1 MMVVKKPERYAMTD
15 AIINQLLGSESQRNL
30 IDERNA
36 RRGFMRVVD
45 IIGWILLSPLFL
57 LTLLGKLLRMIAPRV
72 HVVGAIT
79 GLLYGVLDVPR
90 AAAGVVWN
98 WLVLFFSFAWVR
110 SWGKF
115 LSLFLEPIFGLVFA
129 ALSPIAFLFK
139 GIDDAVHP
147 PRELHDNERQLLLR
161 LFPEKFVKRLRI
173 HPEAS
178 WMRKISAHGGFTLN
192 EDIYLVDARNQWQG
206 HEALHTLQYRSTPGG
221 AAPFLGRYFGQ
232 YLGSRITGKNHNE
245 AYSALDAE
253 DEAHALFSPP
263 G

>member
-1 MMVVKKPERYAMTD
+1 MTD
-15 AIINQLLGSESQRNL
+15 AIINQLLNTESQRNL
-30 IDERNA
+30 IDKRNE

-45 IIGWILLSPLFL
+45 MVGWILLSPLFL
-57 LTLLGKLLRMIAPRV
+57 LTLLGRLLRLIAPGV
-72 HVVGAIT
+72 PVVGAVT

-90 AAAGVVWN
+90 AATGVVWN

-115 LSLFLEPIFGLVFA
+115 LSLLMEPVFGLVFA

-147 PRELHDNERQLLLR
+147 PRELKDNERRLLLR
-161 LFPEKFVKRLRI
+161 LFPEKFVNCLRI

-178 WMRKISAHGGFTLN
+178 WMRRISAHGGFTLN

-221 AAPFLGRYFGQ
+221 AAPFLGRYFAQ
-232 YLGSRITGKNHNE
+232 YLGYRITGNNHDR
-245 AYSALDAE
+245 AYHSLDAE
-253 DEAHALFSPP
+253 KEAHNLFSPP